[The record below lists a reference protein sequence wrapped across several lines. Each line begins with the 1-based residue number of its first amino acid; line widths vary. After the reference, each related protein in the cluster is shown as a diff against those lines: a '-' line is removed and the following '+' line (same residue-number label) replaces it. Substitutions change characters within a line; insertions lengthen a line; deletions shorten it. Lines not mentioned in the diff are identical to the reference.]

1 MEPKPFWKSRKL
13 AYALGTFLA
22 ALVVA
27 LLPTLGLALE
37 PETVDML
44 GEMLSL
50 VFVLGFLAIA
60 GHTATDIAAQWQEG
74 VVAKGLDE
82 AAHDLL
88 EALFELL
95 DDKPDA
101 PEQLLA
107 EPPAPEVAREVE
119 LGDAAK

>member
-1 MEPKPFWKSRKL
+1 MDIKPFWKSRKL

-27 LLPTLGLALE
+27 VLPTLGLNLE

-44 GEMLSL
+44 GDMLAL

-60 GHTATDIAAQWQEG
+60 GHTVSDITVQWREG
-74 VVAKGLDE
+74 IMAKGLDD
-82 AAHDLL
+82 AAHELL

-95 DDKPDA
+95 DEEPEA
-101 PEQLLA
+101 P
-107 EPPAPEVAREVE
+107 PVEVAV
-119 LGDAAK
+119 GDTAK

>member
-1 MEPKPFWKSRKL
+1 MDTQPKPFWKSRKL

-88 EALFELL
+88 EALLDLL
-95 DDKPDA
+95 DEEGEEEPEA
-101 PEQLLA
+101 PPQ
-107 EPPAPEVAREVE
+107 EVT
-119 LGDAAK
+119 LGDTAK